1 MLALRL
7 HMDFTPETHGEA
19 ASVLRSLVGPVRAES
34 GCRATRLMT
43 DSGGGHR
50 LTWVEEWSGV
60 EDFERHLRGVAFRK
74 ILAVIELAAEPPIVE
89 AGTIGPYSDPLEQA
103 LVLTAIVITF
113 GITALLLALAY
124 RSWTERGSDDVE
136 DDTEDRRIARA
147 VLRR

>member
-89 AGTIGPYSDPLEQA
+89 I
-103 LVLTAIVITF
+103 
-113 GITALLLALAY
+113 
-124 RSWTERGSDDVE
+124 DDVAS
-136 DDTEDRRIARA
+136 RRGFELVEE
-147 VLRR
+147 VLGRPAAGGAERESA